1 MPTPDAFRPTWL
13 CRTPRE
19 RARMLDMERRL
30 APVRHLCF
38 AAIAVALVASGAWV
52 GWWTLAPLAIAA
64 IGFVVLGRGL
74 EEAAR
79 PEYRLALAW
88 MLSQAL
94 IAASIA
100 LTGGP
105 DSPALPWL
113 AIPTVTLPARFGVRG
128 VLAGSGVTICILLL
142 VTVGIDASAVVA
154 DPVPTL
160 MTLTLIVS
168 ITALSVALMRSDLE
182 HRSEA
187 AIDQLTGM
195 LNRGSLDT
203 RVAELEAQ
211 ARRTPQPVALI
222 IADLDL
228 FKAINDEYGHA
239 VGDAVL
245 AEVAERV
252 RGELRA
258 YDLAYRLGGEE
269 FLVLLPGAGE
279 REAAD
284 LAEALRR
291 CVAIDPVGAVA
302 VTVSVGVGAWDGR
315 GAFDFRELFDRTD
328 RALYRAKWDG
338 RDRVVCAGAGEPPAA
353 ELRAA

>member
-1 MPTPDAFRPTWL
+1 MI
-13 CRTPRE
+13 
-19 RARMLDMERRL
+19 DMERRL

-38 AAIAVALVASGAWV
+38 AAMAVALVASGPWF
-52 GWWTLAPLAIAA
+52 GWWTLAPLALAA
-64 IGFVVLGRGL
+64 IGFFVLGRGI
-74 EEAAR
+74 EDATK

-88 MLSQAL
+88 VLSQAL

-113 AIPTVTLPARFGVRG
+113 AIPTITLPARFGVRG
-128 VLAGSGVTICILLL
+128 VLAGSGLTIGILLL
-142 VTVGIDASAVVA
+142 VTVGIDAAAVI
-154 DPVPTL
+154 DYPVPTI

-168 ITALSVALMRSDLE
+168 VTALSVALLRSDLE

-195 LNRGSLDT
+195 LNRGALDA

-222 IADLDL
+222 VADLDR
-228 FKAINDEYGHA
+228 FKAINDEFGHT

-245 AEVAERV
+245 AEVAERF

-279 REAAD
+279 REAAE

-291 CVAIDPVGAVA
+291 CVAIDPIRDVD
-302 VTVSVGVGAWDGR
+302 VTVSFGVGAWDGR
-315 GAFDFRELFDRTD
+315 GDFDFRELFDHVD
-328 RALYRAKWDG
+328 RALYRAKQDG
-338 RDRVVCAGAGEPPAA
+338 RDRVACAGDDASPAA

>member
-1 MPTPDAFRPTWL
+1 MSARACSTWSAAWRP
-13 CRTPRE
+13 CGISASPRS
-19 RARMLDMERRL
+19 RS
-30 APVRHLCF
+30 PSSS
-38 AAIAVALVASGAWV
+38 SGPWF
-52 GWWTLAPLAIAA
+52 GWWTLAPLALAA
-64 IGFVVLGRGL
+64 IGFVVLGRGI
-74 EEAAR
+74 ENVAR

-88 MLSQAL
+88 VLSQTL

-128 VLAGSGVTICILLL
+128 VLAGGGLTIAILLL
-142 VTVGIDASAVVA
+142 VTVGIDAPAVLA
-154 DPVPTL
+154 EPVPTI

-168 ITALSVALMRSDLE
+168 VMALSVALMRSDLE

-195 LNRGSLDT
+195 LNRGALDA

-211 ARRTPQPVALI
+211 ARRTPQPVALL
-222 IADLDL
+222 IADLDR
-228 FKAINDEYGHA
+228 FKAINDEHGHA

-245 AEVAERV
+245 AEVAERF

-279 REAAD
+279 REAAE
-284 LAEALRR
+284 LAESLRR
-291 CVAIDPVGAVA
+291 CVAIDPVADVD
-302 VTVSVGVGAWDGR
+302 VTVSFGVGAWDGH
-315 GAFDFRELFDRTD
+315 GTFDFGELFDRTD
-328 RALYRAKWDG
+328 RALYRAKQDG
-338 RDRVVCAGAGEPPAA
+338 RDRVVRAGGEPADAPLQAA
-353 ELRAA
+353 A